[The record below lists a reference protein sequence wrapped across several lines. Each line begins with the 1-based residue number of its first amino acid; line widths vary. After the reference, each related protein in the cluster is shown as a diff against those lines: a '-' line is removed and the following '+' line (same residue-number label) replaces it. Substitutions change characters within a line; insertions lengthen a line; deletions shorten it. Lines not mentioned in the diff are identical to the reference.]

1 MARARTPVVKC
12 IDPHFVDAVG
22 GALACDVVV
31 NNQLALH
38 NTALLRA
45 YVAAFPAARPLCVLV
60 KAWAARRDVNN
71 AAHGTLSS
79 YAHVLTLIHYLQAA
93 ATAAPTRARATLT
106 LTLTLT
112 P

>member
-1 MARARTPVVKC
+1 MVKC

-60 KAWAARRDVNN
+60 KAWAARRDLNK
-71 AAHGTLSS
+71 
-79 YAHVLTLIHYLQAA
+79 
-93 ATAAPTRARATLT
+93 ARVRVRVRIRFRVRVRVG
-106 LTLTLT
+106 
-112 P
+112 

>member
-60 KAWAARRDVNN
+60 KAWAAR
-71 AAHGTLSS
+71 
-79 YAHVLTLIHYLQAA
+79 LTL
-93 ATAAPTRARATLT
+93 TRTRTRTRTRTLT
-106 LTLTLT
+106 LTLT
-112 P
+112 